1 MGGLSSIFFDH
12 RKERKTM
19 REIKRN
25 IARNMME
32 VAGVKQKNKRNKE
45 NPMKTDKWGVPIK
58 TSYFALHWREY
69 LNPNSSYRK
78 ALERQQLSMAARLY
92 RRVYKPVRAAWP
104 CCKVIGR

>member
-1 MGGLSSIFFDH
+1 MSGLSSIFFDH

-25 IARNMME
+25 IARHMME

-69 LNPNSSYRK
+69 LNPDSSYRK
-78 ALERQQLSMAARLY
+78 SLERQQLSMAARLY

-104 CCKVIGR
+104 CCKVVGR

>member
-1 MGGLSSIFFDH
+1 
-12 RKERKTM
+12 M

-25 IARNMME
+25 IARHMME

>member
-1 MGGLSSIFFDH
+1 
-12 RKERKTM
+12 M

-25 IARNMME
+25 IARHMME

-58 TSYFALHWREY
+58 TSYFALHWKEY

>member
-1 MGGLSSIFFDH
+1 
-12 RKERKTM
+12 M

-25 IARNMME
+25 IARHMME

-45 NPMKTDKWGVPIK
+45 NPLKTDKWGVPIK
-58 TSYFALHWREY
+58 TSYFALHWKEY

-78 ALERQQLSMAARLY
+78 ALEREQLGVAARLY

-104 CCKVIGR
+104 CCKVVGR

>member
-1 MGGLSSIFFDH
+1 
-12 RKERKTM
+12 M

-25 IARNMME
+25 IARHMME

-104 CCKVIGR
+104 CCKVVGR

>member
-1 MGGLSSIFFDH
+1 
-12 RKERKTM
+12 M

-25 IARNMME
+25 IARHMME

-45 NPMKTDKWGVPIK
+45 NPMKTDKWGVPMK